1 MMELIQHLYPI
12 CRSIAGP
19 GLRET
24 IRLVGER
31 VPLTISEVPTG
42 TAVLDWTVPQEWSL
56 RRATLTDASG
66 RLVVDTNHHNLHVLN
81 YSHPFAGEMDRA
93 SLEPRLHSMP
103 EKPEWIP
110 YRTSYYTPTWGLCM
124 RHSER
129 TALHGDRFVVR
140 IDTTVADGSLT
151 IGECLIP
158 GRERGEI
165 LLSCH
170 ACHPSLANDNL
181 SGIAVAV
188 EVANWLLRRDNRYAV
203 RLIFVPGT
211 IGSITWLSRHRES
224 ASSVVAGLVLS
235 CLGDAGGFHYK
246 QSRREGSL
254 SDAAMR
260 QALADCGEPS
270 TVMSFVP
277 YGYDER
283 QYCSPGFDLP
293 VGCLMRTPNGKY
305 PEYHTSADDVSL
317 IDAHALSRSAR
328 LVMRW
333 IEKVES
339 TGELAAAKPTVAGTG
354 RRFRNLS
361 PFGEPM
367 LGRRGLYAAMGGR
380 SDVPGL
386 QMALLWMLNYGD
398 TLHGVDWIAT
408 RSGID
413 QRVLLDAAALLI
425 AASLLEPAG

>member
-1 MMELIQHLYPI
+1 MMELIKSLYPI

-19 GLRET
+19 GLRQT
-24 IRLVGER
+24 IREIGER
-31 VPLTISEVPTG
+31 IPLAISEVPTG
-42 TAVLDWTVPQEWSL
+42 TPVLDWTVPQEWSL
-56 RRATLTDASG
+56 RRATLTDGSG
-66 RLVVDTNHHNLHVLN
+66 RLLIDTDRHNLHVLN
-81 YSHPFAGEMDRA
+81 YSHPFAGELDRA
-93 SLEPRLHSMP
+93 SLEARLHSMP
-103 EKPEWIP
+103 DKPRWIP
-110 YRTSYYTPTWGLCM
+110 YRTSYYTPTWGLCLSDAD
-124 RHSER
+124 RTSLTGER
-129 TALHGDRFVVR
+129 FDVR

-151 IGECLIP
+151 IGECVIP
-158 GRERGEI
+158 GRDRGEI

-188 EVANWLLRRDNRYAV
+188 EVAQRLLNRDNRYSV
-203 RLIFVPGT
+203 RLVFLPGT

-224 ASSVVAGLVLS
+224 ASSIVAGLVLS
-235 CLGDAGGFHYK
+235 CLGDAGGFHFK
-246 QSRREGSL
+246 QSRREQSVT
-254 SDAAMR
+254 DEAMR
-260 QALADCGEPS
+260 EALADCGEPS
-270 TVMSFVP
+270 TVIPFVP

-305 PEYHTSADDVSL
+305 REYHTSADDVSL
-317 IDAHALSRSAR
+317 IDGAALDRSAR

-333 IEKVES
+333 IERVES
-339 TGELAAAKPTVAGTG
+339 IGEFAGPRPAIIGTG

-380 SDVPGL
+380 ADVPTL

-398 TLHGVDWIAT
+398 ALHGVDWIAS
-408 RSGID
+408 RSGIE
-413 QRVLLDAAALLI
+413 QRVLLDAAELLMR
-425 AASLLEPAG
+425 ASLLEQSD